1 MNIYDFDDTIYAGDT
16 MVDIFKYSIVRH
28 PILVI
33 RSIFNAIKYYQKY
46 KKGII
51 NFELFK
57 ENLLSFLF
65 KIKNREEYI
74 NQFINSNIYK
84 IKDWYKANQK
94 DDDIIISASYELW
107 IKPFCNKIGI
117 KNVIATKTDDNGKIL
132 GKNCKREE
140 KVRRLYEEFP
150 NIKVNESYSDSK
162 TDIPMLEIAEKPFI
176 VEGNNLIEYTKDYN
190 FKKLK

>member
-16 MVDIFKYSIVRH
+16 MADLFKYSIVRH
-28 PILVI
+28 PILVKI
-33 RSIFNAIKYYQKY
+33 SIFNAIKYYNKY
-46 KKGII
+46 KKGLV
-51 NFELFK
+51 NFEVVK

-65 KIKNREEYI
+65 KIKNRDEYI
-74 NQFINSNIYK
+74 NKFIESKKHK
-84 IKDWYKANQK
+84 IKKWYKANQK

-162 TDIPMLEIAEKPFI
+162 TDIPMLEIAKSPFI

>member
-1 MNIYDFDDTIYAGDT
+1 MNIYDFDDTIYTGDT
-16 MVDIFKYSIVRH
+16 MIDILKYSIVRH
-28 PILVI
+28 PFLVLSSILKT
-33 RSIFNAIKYYQKY
+33 IKYYLRY
-46 KKGII
+46 KNKKAP
-51 NFELFK
+51 FENVK

-74 NQFINSNIYK
+74 NKFIESKKHK
-84 IKDWYKANQK
+84 IKKWYLENQK
-94 DDDIIISASYELW
+94 EDDIIISASYELW

-117 KNVIATKTDDNGKIL
+117 KNVIATITDENGKIL

-162 TDIPMLEIAEKPFI
+162 TDIPMLEIAKKPFI
-176 VEGNNLIEYTKDYN
+176 VEKNNLIEYTKDYI

>member
-16 MVDIFKYSIVRH
+16 MVDILKYSIVRH

>member
-16 MVDIFKYSIVRH
+16 MVDILKYSIVRH
-28 PILVI
+28 PFLVLSSIL
-33 RSIFNAIKYYQKY
+33 NTIKCYLKY
-46 KKGII
+46 KNKKAP
-51 NFELFK
+51 FENVK
-57 ENLLSFLF
+57 ESLLSFLF
-65 KIKNREEYI
+65 KINNREEYI
-74 NQFINSNIYK
+74 NKFIDSKKHK
-84 IKDWYKANQK
+84 IKKWYKANQK
-94 DDDIIISASYELW
+94 EDDIIISASYELW

-117 KNVIATKTDDNGKIL
+117 KNVIATITDENGKIL

-162 TDIPMLEIAEKPFI
+162 TDIPMLEIAKKPFI
-176 VEGNNLIEYTKDYN
+176 VEGNNLIKYTKDYN

>member
-16 MVDIFKYSIVRH
+16 MKDIFKYSIIRH

-33 RSIFNAIKYYQKY
+33 KSIFKSKKYLKKY
-46 KKGII
+46 KKGLVP
-51 NFELFK
+51 FEIVK

-74 NQFINSNIYK
+74 NKFIDSNKHK
-84 IKDWYKANQK
+84 IKKWYLENQK

-107 IKPFCNKIGI
+107 LKPFCNKIGI
-117 KNVIATKTDDNGKIL
+117 KNVIATKTDENGKIV

-150 NIKVNESYSDSK
+150 NIKVNESYSDSE
-162 TDIPMLEIAEKPFI
+162 TDVPMLEIAKNPFV
-176 VEGNNLIEYTKDYN
+176 VEGDKLLKYEKQFH
-190 FKKLK
+190 FKKTI